1 MKVCKVS
8 ARCSNSQVMTSTLAP
23 TAVLTTVGY
32 TAPKHISLQRDNYI
46 VTKQHSFWHT
56 RLEFKPKEVTM
67 KISAMCIMR
76 FDRETPEPVL
86 LHICH
91 DVSEHG
97 WFQRSTYALRAPS
110 AYPPL
115 PYLRCSSSN
124 V

>member
-1 MKVCKVS
+1 MPGSLQSFCVRASSVHDIDTN
-8 ARCSNSQVMTSTLAP
+8 CSSLNSW
-23 TAVLTTVGY
+23 Y

-46 VTKQHSFWHT
+46 VTKQQTFWHT

-115 PYLRCSSSN
+115 PYPRCSNSSS